1 MNFTAPSARILAVD
15 DQEINLMV
23 LEQMLTPTQMEVKT
37 AASGQE
43 MLDLLKQE
51 HYDLV
56 LLDHVM
62 PSPDGLESFHLAQT
76 MEGNLNTDTPF
87 VALTGNDIRAQ
98 DADPSLSPRE
108 ATRAYYKGEG
118 FADYLPKPVLP
129 QDIEAILCSLLPAE
143 KLIRVEPEAAG
154 GPLTDSAGGAG
165 GTAPADGAGAASSP
179 AAGTAKGGLFA
190 RVMQLQGG
198 GGSENSAPADPQ
210 NNVTS
215 GDPQGNVLTDP
226 NLDTAKGLAFSAGND
241 EMYRELLKNWANA
254 YMENGYTIQK
264 SAKNGDLNA
273 HRIATHSLKSSS
285 RMVGAVLLGDLAEKA
300 EHAARD
306 GDLAYVQENVNA
318 LLEQY
323 GKSVDAANA
332 YLAG

>member
-76 MEGNLNTDTPF
+76 MEGNQNTDTPF

-129 QDIEAILCSLLPAE
+129 QDIETILCSLLPAE
-143 KLIRVEPEAAG
+143 KVIRAEPET
-154 GPLTDSAGGAG
+154 PS
-165 GTAPADGAGAASSP
+165 ADGA
-179 AAGTAKGGLFA
+179 AGPAKGGLFA
-190 RVMQLQGG
+190 KAMQLQGG
-198 GGSENSAPADPQ
+198 DGTQDAAASQGASA
-210 NNVTS
+210 
-215 GDPQGNVLTDP
+215 DPQGNAAPADP

>member
-1 MNFTAPSARILAVD
+1 MNFTAPAARILAVD

-23 LEQMLTPTQMEVKT
+23 LEQLLSPTQMEVRT

-43 MLDLLKQE
+43 MLDLLRQE

-62 PSPDGLESFHLAQT
+62 PAPDGLESFHIART

-87 VALTGNDIRAQ
+87 VALTGNDMRAE

-129 QDIEAILCSLLPAE
+129 QDIETILCSLLPAE
-143 KLIRVEPEAAG
+143 KLIRAEPETPAAAEAAAG
-154 GPLTDSAGGAG
+154 P
-165 GTAPADGAGAASSP
+165 
-179 AAGTAKGGLFA
+179 AKGGLFA
-190 RVMQLQGG
+190 RVMQLQGE
-198 GGSENSAPADPQ
+198 GGSENAGATGS
-210 NNVTS
+210 T
-215 GDPQGNVLTDP
+215 QGTVPVDP
-226 NLDTAKGLAFSAGND
+226 NLDTASGLAFSAGNA
-241 EMYRELLKNWANA
+241 EMYRELLTNWKNA

-264 SAKNGDLNA
+264 SARNGDLNA

-285 RMVGAVLLGDLAEKA
+285 RMVGAGLLGDMAEKA

-306 GDLAYVQENVNA
+306 GDLAYVQEHVNA

-323 GKSVDAANA
+323 GKSVEAAEA

>member
-1 MNFTAPSARILAVD
+1 MNFTAPAARILAVD

-23 LEQMLTPTQMEVKT
+23 LEQLLSPTQMEVRT

-43 MLDLLKQE
+43 MLDLLRQE

-62 PSPDGLESFHLAQT
+62 PAPDGLESFHIART

-87 VALTGNDIRAQ
+87 VALTGNDMRAE

-129 QDIEAILCSLLPAE
+129 QDIETILCSLLPAG
-143 KLIRVEPEAAG
+143 KLIRAEPETSAAAEAAAG
-154 GPLTDSAGGAG
+154 P
-165 GTAPADGAGAASSP
+165 
-179 AAGTAKGGLFA
+179 AKGGLFA

-198 GGSENSAPADPQ
+198 GGSENAGASQGNAG
-210 NNVTS
+210 N
-215 GDPQGNVLTDP
+215 PQGTVPVDP
-226 NLDTAKGLAFSAGND
+226 NLDTASGLAFSAGNA
-241 EMYRELLKNWANA
+241 EMYRELLTNWKNA

-264 SAKNGDLNA
+264 SARNGDLNA

-285 RMVGAVLLGDLAEKA
+285 RMVGAGLLGDMAEKA

-306 GDLAYVQENVNA
+306 GDLAYVQEHVNA

-323 GKSVDAANA
+323 GKSVEAAEA

>member
-1 MNFTAPSARILAVD
+1 MNFTAPAARILAVD
-15 DQEINLMV
+15 DQEINLLV
-23 LEQMLTPTQMEVKT
+23 LEQMLSPTQMEVKT

-129 QDIEAILCSLLPAE
+129 QDIETILCSLLPAE
-143 KLIRVEPEAAG
+143 KLIRVEPEAAAA
-154 GPLTDSAGGAG
+154 PGAG
-165 GTAPADGAGAASSP
+165 GTAPADGAGAA
-179 AAGTAKGGLFA
+179 AGTAKGGLFA
-190 RVMQLQGG
+190 KVMQLQGG
-198 GGSENSAPADPQ
+198 GGSENAAPADPQ

-215 GDPQGNVLTDP
+215 GDP

-306 GDLAYVQENVNA
+306 GDLTYVQENVNA

>member
-1 MNFTAPSARILAVD
+1 MNFTAPAARILAVD

-23 LEQMLTPTQMEVKT
+23 LEQLLSPTQMEVRT

-43 MLDLLKQE
+43 MLDLLRQE

-62 PSPDGLESFHLAQT
+62 PAPDGLESFHIART

-87 VALTGNDIRAQ
+87 VALTGNDMRAE

-129 QDIEAILCSLLPAE
+129 QDIETILCSLLPAG
-143 KLIRVEPEAAG
+143 KLIRAEPETPAAAEAAAG
-154 GPLTDSAGGAG
+154 P
-165 GTAPADGAGAASSP
+165 
-179 AAGTAKGGLFA
+179 AKGGLFA
-190 RVMQLQGG
+190 RVMQLQEE
-198 GGSENSAPADPQ
+198 GGSENAGASQGNAGNPQGTVPVDPQ
-210 NNVTS
+210 GNVTS
-215 GDPQGNVLTDP
+215 GDP
-226 NLDTAKGLAFSAGND
+226 NLDTASGLAFSAGNA
-241 EMYRELLKNWANA
+241 EMYRELLTNWKNA

-264 SAKNGDLNA
+264 SARNGDLNA

-285 RMVGAVLLGDLAEKA
+285 RMVGAGLLGDMAEKA

-306 GDLAYVQENVNA
+306 GDLAYVQEHVNA

-323 GKSVDAANA
+323 GKSVEAAEA

>member
-1 MNFTAPSARILAVD
+1 MNFTAPTARILAVD

-23 LEQMLTPTQMEVKT
+23 LEQLLSPTQMEVRT

-43 MLDLLKQE
+43 MLDLLRQE

-62 PSPDGLESFHLAQT
+62 PAPDGLESFHIART

-87 VALTGNDIRAQ
+87 VALTGNDMRAE

-129 QDIEAILCSLLPAE
+129 QDIETILCSLLPAG
-143 KLIRVEPEAAG
+143 KLIRAEPETPAAAEAAAG
-154 GPLTDSAGGAG
+154 
-165 GTAPADGAGAASSP
+165 SP
-179 AAGTAKGGLFA
+179 AKGGLFA
-190 RVMQLQGG
+190 RVMQLQGE
-198 GGSENSAPADPQ
+198 GGSENAGASQGNAGNPQGNVPVDPQ
-210 NNVTS
+210 GNVTS
-215 GDPQGNVLTDP
+215 GDP
-226 NLDTAKGLAFSAGND
+226 NLDTASGLAFSAGNA
-241 EMYRELLKNWANA
+241 EMYRELLTNWKNA

-264 SAKNGDLNA
+264 SARNGDLNA

-285 RMVGAVLLGDLAEKA
+285 RMVGAGLLGDMAEKA

-306 GDLAYVQENVNA
+306 GDLAYVQEHVNA

-323 GKSVDAANA
+323 GKSVEAAEA

>member
-129 QDIEAILCSLLPAE
+129 QDIETILCSLLPAE
-143 KLIRVEPEAAG
+143 KLIRVEPEAAVA
-154 GPLTDSAGGAG
+154 PEAG

-190 RVMQLQGG
+190 KVMQLQGG
-198 GGSENSAPADPQ
+198 GGSENAAQVPA
-210 NNVTS
+210 
-215 GDPQGNVLTDP
+215 DP

>member
-1 MNFTAPSARILAVD
+1 MNFTAPAARILAVD

-23 LEQMLTPTQMEVKT
+23 LEQLLSPTQMEVRT

-43 MLDLLKQE
+43 MLDLLRQE

-62 PSPDGLESFHLAQT
+62 PAPDGLESFHIART

-87 VALTGNDIRAQ
+87 VALTGNDMRAE

-129 QDIEAILCSLLPAE
+129 QDIETILCSLLPAG
-143 KLIRVEPEAAG
+143 KLIRAEPE
-154 GPLTDSAGGAG
+154 T
-165 GTAPADGAGAASSP
+165 P
-179 AAGTAKGGLFA
+179 AAAEATAGPAKGGLFA
-190 RVMQLQGG
+190 RVMQLQGE
-198 GGSENSAPADPQ
+198 GGSENAGASQGNAGNPRGTVPADPQ
-210 NNVTS
+210 GTV
-215 GDPQGNVLTDP
+215 PVDP
-226 NLDTAKGLAFSAGND
+226 NLDTASGLAFSAGNA
-241 EMYRELLKNWANA
+241 EMYRELLTNWKNA

-264 SAKNGDLNA
+264 SARNGDLNA

-285 RMVGAVLLGDLAEKA
+285 RMVGAGLLGDMAEKA

-306 GDLAYVQENVNA
+306 GDLAYVQEHVNA

-323 GKSVDAANA
+323 GKSVEAAEA

>member
-1 MNFTAPSARILAVD
+1 MNFTAPAARILAVD

-23 LEQMLTPTQMEVKT
+23 LEQLLSPTQMEVKT

-87 VALTGNDIRAQ
+87 VALTGNDMRAE

-108 ATRAYYKGEG
+108 ATRAFYKGEG
-118 FADYLPKPVLP
+118 FADYLPKPFLP
-129 QDIEAILCSLLPAE
+129 QDIDTILRSLLPAD
-143 KLIRVEPEAAG
+143 KIILAEPAPESPAA
-154 GPLTDSAGGAG
+154 D
-165 GTAPADGAGAASSP
+165 GTAMASGAASSP
-179 AAGTAKGGLFA
+179 AKGGLFA

-198 GGSENSAPADPQ
+198 AADVSAAPDPQDSAPADPQ
-210 NNVTS
+210 GYVTS
-215 GDPQGNVLTDP
+215 GDP
-226 NLDTAKGLAFSAGND
+226 NLDTASGLAFSAGNAD
-241 EMYRELLKNWANA
+241 MYRELLTNWANA

-285 RMVGAVLLGDLAEKA
+285 RMVGAVLLGDMAEKA

-323 GKSVDAANA
+323 GKSVEAAEA

>member
-1 MNFTAPSARILAVD
+1 MNFTAPAARILAVD

-23 LEQMLTPTQMEVKT
+23 LEQLLSPTQMEVRT

-43 MLDLLKQE
+43 MLDLLRQE

-62 PSPDGLESFHLAQT
+62 PAPDGLESFHIART

-87 VALTGNDIRAQ
+87 VALTGNDMRAE

-129 QDIEAILCSLLPAE
+129 QDIETILCSLLPAG
-143 KLIRVEPEAAG
+143 KLIRAEPETPAAAEAAAG
-154 GPLTDSAGGAG
+154 
-165 GTAPADGAGAASSP
+165 SP
-179 AAGTAKGGLFA
+179 AKGGLFA
-190 RVMQLQGG
+190 RVMQLQGE
-198 GGSENSAPADPQ
+198 GGSENAGASQGNAG
-210 NNVTS
+210 N
-215 GDPQGNVLTDP
+215 PQGNVPVDP
-226 NLDTAKGLAFSAGND
+226 NLDTASGLAFSAGNA
-241 EMYRELLKNWANA
+241 EMYRELLTNWKNA

-285 RMVGAVLLGDLAEKA
+285 RMVGAGLLGDMAEKA

-306 GDLAYVQENVNA
+306 GDLAYVQEHVNA

-323 GKSVDAANA
+323 GKSVEAAEA

>member
-1 MNFTAPSARILAVD
+1 MNFTAPAARILAVD

-23 LEQMLTPTQMEVKT
+23 LEQLLSPTQMEVRT

-43 MLDLLKQE
+43 MLDLLRQE

-62 PSPDGLESFHLAQT
+62 PAPDGLESFHIART

-87 VALTGNDIRAQ
+87 VALTGNDMRAE

-118 FADYLPKPVLP
+118 FTDYLPKPVLP
-129 QDIEAILCSLLPAE
+129 QDIETILCSLLPAG
-143 KLIRVEPEAAG
+143 KLIRAEPETPAVAEAAAG
-154 GPLTDSAGGAG
+154 P
-165 GTAPADGAGAASSP
+165 
-179 AAGTAKGGLFA
+179 AKGGLFA
-190 RVMQLQGG
+190 RVMQLQEE
-198 GGSENSAPADPQ
+198 GGSENAGASQGNAG
-210 NNVTS
+210 N
-215 GDPQGNVLTDP
+215 PQGTVPVDP
-226 NLDTAKGLAFSAGND
+226 NLDTASGLAFSAGNA
-241 EMYRELLKNWANA
+241 EMYRELLTNWKNA

-264 SAKNGDLNA
+264 SARNADLNA

-285 RMVGAVLLGDLAEKA
+285 RMVGAGLLGDMAEKA

-306 GDLAYVQENVNA
+306 GDLAYVQEHVNA

-323 GKSVDAANA
+323 GKSVEAAEA